1 MVVSGGV
8 VLVVSTG
15 TVVVSTGV
23 VVESVVVLSAPPE
36 TLFVELH
43 ADAAI
48 IIVPAKARLKINF
61 FIIGGFT
68 NVSLPK

>member
-15 TVVVSTGV
+15 TAVVSTGV
-23 VVESVVVLSAPPE
+23 VVESVIVLSAPPE

-43 ADAAI
+43 DAAAI
-48 IIVPAKARLKINF
+48 IIVPAKARFKIIF
-61 FIIGGFT
+61 FIIWGFSR
-68 NVSLPK
+68 VLLQK